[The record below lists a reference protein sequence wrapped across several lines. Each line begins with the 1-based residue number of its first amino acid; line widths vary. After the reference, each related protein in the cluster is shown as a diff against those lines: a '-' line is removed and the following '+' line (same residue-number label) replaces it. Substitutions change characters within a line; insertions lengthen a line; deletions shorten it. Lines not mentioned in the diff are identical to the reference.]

1 MIIVLICPVVSQHNW
16 FRLHLTSSHGQEV
29 GKQLRWE
36 IDLNSSHGGPNGG
49 PVGPGCC
56 WRPKQVVEVCWEMEF
71 FYGEYCD
78 LIGWFNVQSP
88 YWLMISLGILLT
100 NILGIITRNEGNT
113 VMKRYKGTA
122 EDYFEHCP
130 YELNMLT
137 CIDLLKLVFEEILA
151 LLLSCTRCASLCGG
165 VGIRL

>member
-1 MIIVLICPVVSQHNW
+1 MIIVLICPVVSQHIW

-36 IDLNSSHGGPNGG
+36 IDLNSSHGGTQWEG

-56 WRPKQVVEVCWEMEF
+56 WRPKQAVEVCWEMEF

-88 YWLMISLGILLT
+88 CWLMISLGILLT
-100 NILGIITRNEGNT
+100 IFWGGLSHAMRGIPLWKGIKGRQRIVLNT
-113 VMKRYKGTA
+113 APTSWI
-122 EDYFEHCP
+122 CW
-130 YELNMLT
+130 
-137 CIDLLKLVFEEILA
+137 LVLI
-151 LLLSCTRCASLCGG
+151 CWSLCLK
-165 VGIRL
+165 RFLRFY